1 MAFAIMTLAFMIFS
15 VMIVGRP
22 KIPITIAFSVEIAP
36 TVVWPSV
43 TGSIVITC
51 TSCEQQG

>member
-1 MAFAIMTLAFMIFS
+1 MPFAIMTLAFMIFS